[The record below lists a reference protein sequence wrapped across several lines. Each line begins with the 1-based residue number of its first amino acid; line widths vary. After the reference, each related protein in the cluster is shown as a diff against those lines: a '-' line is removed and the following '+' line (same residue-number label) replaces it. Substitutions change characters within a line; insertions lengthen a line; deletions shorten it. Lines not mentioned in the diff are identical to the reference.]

1 MSKLTREAAK
11 KMARVLG
18 MELEAAE
25 LAIQRV
31 YAVAERKDLEHRVH
45 ELNKKIKELNR

>member
-1 MSKLTREAAK
+1 MKREAIK

-18 MELEAAE
+18 TELEAVE
-25 LAIQRV
+25 RAIEQV
-31 YAVAERKDLEHRVH
+31 YFVVGREDLERRVH